1 MVHALTQIHRAI
13 RPGGIVADLRPDRF
27 AVPRQ
32 PRPQLPR
39 ICWASDGRERLQG
52 TLDKAPENLQRH
64 RAATRAVKRV
74 VQRGLYRLEGTATF
88 QFRYHFQTLGVFE
101 WRLRTVWKDSFLRP
115 SLHRRLQALQQRSR
129 TGHIVVIEPVRLSI
143 LRKR

>member
-1 MVHALTQIHRAI
+1 MVHALTQIHQAI
-13 RPGGIVADLRPDRF
+13 RSGGVVADIRPDRF

-39 ICWASDGRERLQG
+39 ICWASDGPERLQG
-52 TLDKAPENLQRH
+52 TLDKAPENLLRH
-64 RAATRAVKRV
+64 RAATRAVREAL
-74 VQRGLYRLEGTATF
+74 QRGLYRLEGTETF
-88 QFRYHFQTLGVFE
+88 EFRYHFQTLGVFE
-101 WRLRTVWKDSFLRP
+101 RWLRTVWKESSLRP
-115 SLHRRLQALQQRSR
+115 SLYRRLHVLQQRSQ